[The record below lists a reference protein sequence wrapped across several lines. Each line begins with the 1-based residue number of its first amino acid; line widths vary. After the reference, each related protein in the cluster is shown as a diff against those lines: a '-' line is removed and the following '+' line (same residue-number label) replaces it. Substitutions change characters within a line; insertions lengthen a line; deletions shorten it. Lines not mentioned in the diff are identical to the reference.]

1 MIFLKLSG
9 PFEGKSRRRSGKEV
23 RSGDLNFLFVKLRR
37 RAQQRGVW
45 AFLLFFEFDPSI
57 DRSLRSMASFSSIK
71 SKIFDREERK
81 QYVEI
86 IIKFFIIISF
96 NIYIFIYLYFG
107 RLIWFHFDCTGN
119 TKLIFEDSTPT
130 TAIKSFWTI
139 TVRFGTYTVMPCL
152 LFVIYYLFW

>member
-96 NIYIFIYLYFG
+96 NIYLFIYILVGLFDFISIVQAIPSSYSRTQ
-107 RLIWFHFDCTGN
+107 RLR
-119 TKLIFEDSTPT
+119 P
-130 TAIKSFWTI
+130 
-139 TVRFGTYTVMPCL
+139 P
-152 LFVIYYLFW
+152 